1 MKPDPA
7 SPLPRSPRSADGLV
21 HLREEALRLREMEER
36 ADFGVSTPTS
46 APGGRSSTRRRT
58 LLGILLVPI
67 GVAAGI
73 LTRGLGRSRIV
84 ELVYART
91 SDPEPQQSRP
101 PAPVYGGPPPPPPPQ
116 PPFQQQKDGQ
126 VSVIG
131 SIQTQNGHF
140 LTAINGGG
148 LGDPFS
154 APDGVAL
161 STGATRAR
169 RLERF
174 QLVWVDRSA
183 GTFALRTV
191 DKHFV
196 TAAGGGGIGGP
207 NSELSPIHTDSKT
220 KGPWDQFRITLL
232 YNGEIPL
239 NYVTIQTPD
248 GEHYLSAVNGGGV
261 GGSTSDAPIRT
272 DATSIGPAEVF
283 RIIPT
288 DPSKVNP

>member
-36 ADFGVSTPTS
+36 ADFGVRTNLCPRWSFKHSTTNS
-46 APGGRSSTRRRT
+46 VGHSTCADWRSRGNTHERSWQVANRR
-58 LLGILLVPI
+58 I
-67 GVAAGI
+67 GVCADQRPRA
-73 LTRGLGRSRIV
+73 SAV
-84 ELVYART
+84 
-91 SDPEPQQSRP
+91 RP

-191 DKHFV
+191 RQALRDC
-196 TAAGGGGIGGP
+196 GGWGRHRRP
-207 NSELSPIHTDSKT
+207 E
-220 KGPWDQFRITLL
+220 Q
-232 YNGEIPL
+232 
-239 NYVTIQTPD
+239 
-248 GEHYLSAVNGGGV
+248 
-261 GGSTSDAPIRT
+261 
-272 DATSIGPAEVF
+272 
-283 RIIPT
+283 
-288 DPSKVNP
+288 